1 MEIIIN
7 IDNNKFEEVVKKE
20 LDAFSKDELKEL
32 CRQGI
37 LQCLS
42 NEETF
47 QKLFIVKS
55 DSYYNNCTANDVL
68 KEAAKTINFDD
79 LFNEVRD
86 KIIEYVRNNQMDL
99 VKDIVMQIFV
109 NGLAQYM
116 NNNINFT
123 SYIHSAIYDITN
135 NNH

>member
-1 MEIIIN
+1 
-7 IDNNKFEEVVKKE
+7 
-20 LDAFSKDELKEL
+20 
-32 CRQGI
+32 
-37 LQCLS
+37 
-42 NEETF
+42 
-47 QKLFIVKS
+47 
-55 DSYYNNCTANDVL
+55 
-68 KEAAKTINFDD
+68 
-79 LFNEVRD
+79 
-86 KIIEYVRNNQMDL
+86 MDL